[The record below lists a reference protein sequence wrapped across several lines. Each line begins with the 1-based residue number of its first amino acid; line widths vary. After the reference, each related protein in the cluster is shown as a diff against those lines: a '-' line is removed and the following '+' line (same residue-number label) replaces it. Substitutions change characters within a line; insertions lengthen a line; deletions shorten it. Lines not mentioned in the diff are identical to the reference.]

1 MAEVKPEADVLEQQ
15 LALDDDD
22 VEETEPTIRADVP
35 EADALEQSRPATL
48 EDEDELPSEGAD
60 VPEAD
65 ALEQSRAVPP
75 DDEQ

>member
-1 MAEVKPEADVLEQQ
+1 MSRTPDDADPAIEPDSKDD
-15 LALDDDD
+15 ALSD
-22 VEETEPTIRADVP
+22 RADVP